1 MDAIIKQL
9 KKIEMIGMLGQQ
21 EEQDRTAGWSGLVE
35 NLATGTTGKQKYL
48 KVPKITL
55 TYLVVPQDT

>member
-1 MDAIIKQL
+1 M